1 MQFRSPWPCRLFLFD
16 LDGTL
21 IDSRIDIANSV
32 SLALARM
39 SLQDVARSQVVE
51 FVGDGARKLIQRVL
65 REAIGGEATPE
76 QVRRGV
82 ELFVEEYQRHSL
94 DTTSLYPCVRET
106 LDSLS
111 WAHFGVV
118 TNKTERLSRQIL
130 EGLGVSS
137 RFCAIL
143 GGDSTPHLKPHPAAL
158 REAMRRCKGEP
169 HETVMVGDSP
179 VDIHAGRAAGVIT
192 CGISEGF
199 CGRSALE
206 TAGCDLI
213 LDHLSE
219 LPAHFCTPS

>member
-39 SLQDVARSQVVE
+39 SLQDVPGSQVVE
-51 FVGDGARKLIQRVL
+51 YVGEGVRKLIQRVL
-65 REAIGGEATPE
+65 RAAMGGEATPE

-118 TNKTERLSRQIL
+118 TNKLERLSRQIL
-130 EGLGVSS
+130 EGLGVLD
-137 RFCAIL
+137 RFCAVL
-143 GGDSTPHLKPHPAAL
+143 GGDSTPHLKPHPASL
-158 REAMRRCKGEP
+158 REVMRRCKGEP
-169 HETVMVGDSP
+169 NETVMVGDSP

-192 CGISEGF
+192 CGISQGF

-206 TAGCDLI
+206 AAGCDLI

-219 LPAHFCTPS
+219 LPAHFCPPS